1 MGQFN
6 INISGGNAPYTVS
19 VKKVGDNT
27 ERWINGGTTGSGL
40 VTFTS
45 DTGTVSYDIV
55 VSKNGCTT
63 ATGNFSLACNVP
75 TVPTPSPTNSCDIVI
90 TSVNIQCNGNN
101 SSTVTVFA
109 NSPSGKTLRY
119 GILGFV
125 DFQAGNTF
133 ELVNSDSNGYTFI
146 VAELGHENTCRATT
160 NRVVNCVTPTTPTPT
175 VPTPVTPTPVSCNLS
190 ISSVDVTCVSSN
202 NGTVTVNVNNP
213 NGYSLQYQ
221 IDGYITW
228 QSSNVFNNITN
239 GTNYTIRVRNSNN
252 TSCEAIT
259 TASVNCTAPSPTT
272 PTPVSCNL
280 GISNVNVTCQGAN
293 NGTITVTANNPNN
306 YTLQYQLDNLVTWQS
321 SNTFSGI
328 TNGTT
333 YTVRV
338 RNANNTSCEA
348 SSTNVVV
355 DCQSVPTPVT
365 PTPSPVSPVPSPIS
379 PTPTPVSCTG
389 ITNLTIIGSSSVV
402 ANSQNS
408 YTSSY
413 SGDAPSSYSWSISG
427 QGTNVIG
434 ASNGS
439 SVTFQMGNSNGTITL
454 TVVNCAGTF
463 SVDFPFSIQSTPTPV
478 TPTPTPVGCPT
489 ITLTS
494 GNETFNGTN
503 NVLPL
508 TISGGVAP
516 YLTSLTGN
524 SVDINTYVSGGT
536 SISSD
541 LIYREPSYSFV
552 ASAPRSNLQI
562 YLGNNVDMTINTLDT
577 NSCPGSLYYFR
588 DRRCAVIDVTNNES
602 FNVFIVYKNCVGNYS
617 PNSASTSQYEL
628 VPGETKRINSGNL
641 RVQVGGENYNITASL
656 IGFL

>member
-133 ELVNSDSNGYTFI
+133 ELVNSDTNGYTFI

-213 NGYSLQYQ
+213 NSYSLQYQ

-239 GTNYTIRVRNSNN
+239 GTNYTVRVRNSNN

-293 NGTITVTANNPNN
+293 NGIITVTANNPNN

-379 PTPTPVSCTG
+379 PTPTPISPTPTPVVC
-389 ITNLTIIGSSSVV
+389 NLTMGAGGVATTCISNNNATVEINNVNNPNGLTLEYKIEGTPFTSAWQSSPIFTGVPNSDITGYTIRARDVNNNSCSVFKESISVV
-402 ANSQNS
+402 C
-408 YTSSY
+408 TS
-413 SGDAPSSYSWSISG
+413 
-427 QGTNVIG
+427 
-434 ASNGS
+434 
-439 SVTFQMGNSNGTITL
+439 
-454 TVVNCAGTF
+454 
-463 SVDFPFSIQSTPTPV
+463 PTPV
-478 TPTPTPVGCPT
+478 TPTPVPSPASCVCPSSVTVEANTGASYLFANITGGSGYTIQWEAVGGT
-489 ITLTS
+489 ITS
-494 GNETFNGTN
+494 GQGTN
-503 NVLPL
+503 EVNIAWGASPIGWKFKLLCGSTVC
-508 TISGGVAP
+508 
-516 YLTSLTGN
+516 YEE
-524 SVDINTYVSGGT
+524 DNTYVIYQATRCDNSAVVSAYSYGVRYEVDTYIMTANNICERIT
-536 SISSD
+536 SVF
-541 LIYREPSYSFV
+541 YGN
-552 ASAPRSNLQI
+552 SAPTAIMPNAEVVST
-562 YLGNNVDMTINTLDT
+562 Y
-577 NSCPGSLYYFR
+577 NSCSE
-588 DRRCAVIDVTNNES
+588 C
-602 FNVFIVYKNCVGNYS
+602 
-617 PNSASTSQYEL
+617 TS
-628 VPGETKRINSGNL
+628 V
-641 RVQVGGENYNITASL
+641 
-656 IGFL
+656 